1 MLPRILPHANKD
13 TVYACLYTNTVT
25 HTCQLWEGVR
35 AANEVMALLWQRC
48 AGVVCTLLLNKWIWN
63 DLPRVSATWA
73 QTHTHNTS
81 FFPPSLFIQRHWQ
94 RETPTGGKKRE
105 KSGRAAL
112 SRPESHYLTNTKFTN
127 VSFIL
132 QFRLL
137 FCSLRLIHKHLFSDI
152 MENMSALMLRI
163 ADSLTLASSATST
176 ALSGEISTIT
186 R

>member
-1 MLPRILPHANKD
+1 MLIHKHSHTHMPAVGGGSELQTKSWHFFGSVVQVSSAHCFWINGSEMIYLGYLPPEH
-13 TVYACLYTNTVT
+13 
-25 HTCQLWEGVR
+25 R
-35 AANEVMALLWQRC
+35 
-48 AGVVCTLLLNKWIWN
+48 
-63 DLPRVSATWA
+63 
-73 QTHTHNTS
+73 HTHNTS
-81 FFPPSLFIQRHWQ
+81 FFPPSLFIQRHWR

-137 FCSLRLIHKHLFSDI
+137 FCGLRLIHTHLFSDI
-152 MENMSALMLRI
+152 MENMSELVLRI